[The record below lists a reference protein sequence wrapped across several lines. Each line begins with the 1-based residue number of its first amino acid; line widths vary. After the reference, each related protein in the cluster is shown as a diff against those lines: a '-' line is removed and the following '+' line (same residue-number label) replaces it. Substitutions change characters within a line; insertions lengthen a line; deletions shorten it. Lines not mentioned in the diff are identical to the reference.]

1 MWLPTTFPYIHRNP
15 LALQLVPPYAPF
27 MSTPDTHL
35 TPQLALER
43 WARGRA
49 QWEAAGC
56 PAESW
61 EQLVGRWADA
71 YDQAVRRQLQERE
84 RDEAA

>member
-1 MWLPTTFPYIHRNP
+1 MNTLDNP
-15 LALQLVPPYAPF
+15 
-27 MSTPDTHL
+27 L
-35 TPQLALER
+35 TPQLALDR

-49 QWEAAGC
+49 EWEAAGC
-56 PAESW
+56 PAETW

-71 YDQAVRRQLQERE
+71 YRQAVRRQLQERE

>member
-1 MWLPTTFPYIHRNP
+1 MN
-15 LALQLVPPYAPF
+15 
-27 MSTPDTHL
+27 TPDTHL
-35 TPQLALER
+35 TSQLALDL

-49 QWEAAGC
+49 EWEAAGY
-56 PAESW
+56 PAETW

-71 YDQAVRRQLQERE
+71 YGQAVRRQLQERE

>member
-1 MWLPTTFPYIHRNP
+1 MN
-15 LALQLVPPYAPF
+15 
-27 MSTPDTHL
+27 TPDNPL
-35 TPQLALER
+35 TPQLALDR

-49 QWEAAGC
+49 EWEAAGC
-56 PAESW
+56 PAETW

-71 YDQAVRRQLQERE
+71 YRQAVRRQLQERE